1 MSRLV
6 CRWNNIYGL
15 LLRELRGDEQRDIC
29 WRTRPGNQVNGGG
42 VDSLREAS
50 SVLRCKDHPYY
61 TLCGIICVSGFH
73 GSGWGGQGRPSEEVE
88 MMTDQTRQTGRLG
101 RTPPFRGRSGS
112 MTEVVGGTG
121 MNRSSC
127 GWDQTTEVSN
137 ACLRST
143 CPHCG
148 LSHLNL

>member
-1 MSRLV
+1 MSKLV

-88 MMTDQTRQTGRLG
+88 MMTDQTRQDLKGKRWQYD
-101 RTPPFRGRSGS
+101 RGC
-112 MTEVVGGTG
+112 GGDR
-121 MNRSSC
+121 NE
-127 GWDQTTEVSN
+127 QE
-137 ACLRST
+137 
-143 CPHCG
+143 
-148 LSHLNL
+148 